1 MRHLYLVLT
10 YAVISIFCASAQ
22 TNLLDGA
29 VTSDTDRHNSPYFF
43 YESWLCHYADGT
55 VPQDGVRPNSAF
67 SEVLPSWTVMH
78 DGKKYD
84 IGGSDSNGFPVGL
97 PVVVLDYPTYNEAHP
112 FRDFS
117 YSFPIEVPRSGRY
130 ILSGC
135 ARSLTSDKLTSTPPS
150 TVNTYQIMVFVAT
163 TEPGEKSIEVVD
175 RGDKAELEVRDADGT
190 LLPSGFTPL
199 PAHSLSSDIG
209 PFEIGLDLDTD
220 VRFLTIYA
228 PTRLAVV
235 GDPRLVAEGDV
246 GIVSV
251 CHDRAAATVAVYDL
265 AGRRVDPASRPAAGD
280 YIEIA
285 GGKRRK
291 VLLR

>member
-1 MRHLYLVLT
+1 MRHLYIALT
-10 YAVISIFCASAQ
+10 SAVISIFCASAQ

-55 VPQDGVRPNSAF
+55 VPQDGVRPNSVF

-84 IGGSDSNGFPVGL
+84 IGGSDANGFQVGL
-97 PVVVLDYPTYNEAHP
+97 PVAVLDYPTYNEAHP

-135 ARSLTSDKLTSTPPS
+135 ARSLTSDRLTSTPPS
-150 TVNTYQIMVFVAT
+150 TVNTYQIMVFVADPG
-163 TEPGEKSIEVVD
+163 PGEKSIEVVD
-175 RGDKAELEVRDADGT
+175 KGDKAELEVRDSDGT

-199 PAHSLSSDIG
+199 PAHSLSSDTG

-220 VRFLTIYA
+220 AHFLPIYA

-235 GDPRLVAEGDV
+235 GDLRLVAEGDV
-246 GIVSV
+246 GTVTV
-251 CHDRAAATVAVYDL
+251 CRDPEAATEAIYDL
-265 AGRRVDPASRPAAGD
+265 SGRRVDPASRPAAGV

-285 GGKRRK
+285 GGNSRK
-291 VLLR
+291 VLLK